1 MVGNVGLGKFNPIE
15 MKEAKSSFAP
25 KSSREDSIPSHD
37 SSASKNKPLEKSEN
51 KIEKK
56 LEKKSENKKID
67 NSTDRERSEFDKK
80 VDHIVN
86 KNSEEKP
93 EISQTLRNYIAKQK
107 TEGKSG
113 VIDISK
119 LDKKQL
125 QELEKE
131 IAQKAKDGTE
141 IPQMMMLQGVQPIF
155 VNQAAESQKTA
166 SEIKAVSNLKVS
178 DKVSA
183 QTQPVLKF
191 MKAMQENFGIS
202 PERIMKALG
211 EMPQETLMES
221 PHEAMTPLFE
231 KLGLQ
236 PKQFTKA
243 QILYTEM
250 LTEMEQVQPEAFK
263 GSLVAGAGAGAGA
276 ISQLSLGKSEL
287 PVQAMEKPMAAP
299 KSTLDQLI
307 EQKIS
312 RRALEPQNMQ
322 AAAKLQQPHS
332 NMAEIFHIDPHE
344 NALSQQSS
352 VAMDKLSEF
361 DPQMRI
367 EDVKI
372 NPSKISEQFVST
384 DAKSA
389 GIAGVAIAAM
399 SQSGKKDASEKEM
412 KDQLSDANNM
422 AQVPLDKKLD
432 GQFAMDKLAPTTAA
446 GVAAPHGQLSNEN
459 VEKIISGSQSL
470 IKNGGGEMKI
480 QLNPEGLGK
489 VHLNIKVQD
498 GQVGVQM
505 MADTQEAKKLLES
518 SMSDLKLSLADHKL
532 NLSHVKVDVSEHAQN
547 MNQNHD
553 FKREEARDFLGQ
565 FRQFNESFRQNA
577 NDISAARAY
586 AKKNPPPTPDIQP
599 IESKKRSESSDGRL
613 HLVA

>member
-1 MVGNVGLGKFNPIE
+1 MVGNVGLGKFNPLE

-25 KSSREDSIPSHD
+25 KSPREDSISSHD
-37 SSASKNKPLEKSEN
+37 SSAPKTKPLEK
-51 KIEKK
+51 I
-56 LEKKSENKKID
+56 EKKSENKTPDKKID
-67 NSTDRERSEFDKK
+67 NNNKTEFNKK
-80 VDHIVN
+80 VEHLVKKD
-86 KNSEEKP
+86 SEENQ
-93 EISQTLRNYIAKQK
+93 EISPNLRSYIKRQK
-107 TEGKSG
+107 ASGKSG
-113 VIDISK
+113 TIDVSK

-125 QELEKE
+125 EALEKE
-131 IAQKAKDGTE
+131 IAQKAKEGIE
-141 IPQMMMLQGVQPIF
+141 IPQMLMLQGVQPTF
-155 VNQAAESQKTA
+155 VNQAAQSQN
-166 SEIKAVSNLKVS
+166 AVSDLNATSNLDKISGKVS
-178 DKVSA
+178 V

-191 MKAMQENFGIS
+191 MQAMQENFGIS
-202 PERIMKALG
+202 PQKIMKALS

-221 PHEAMTPLFE
+221 PNKAMTPLFE
-231 KLGLQ
+231 KLGIQ

-250 LTEMEQVQPEAFK
+250 LTEMEQVQPEMFK
-263 GSLVAGAGAGAGA
+263 GGLVAGAAAA
-276 ISQLSLGKSEL
+276 PAFSQLSAGKSAEL
-287 PVQAMEKPMAAP
+287 PAQMLEKPMAAP

-322 AAAKLQQPHS
+322 AVSAKVQASQA
-332 NMAEIFHIDPHE
+332 NMAQVFHIDPSE
-344 NALSQQSS
+344 NTTLAQQS

-372 NPSKISEQFVST
+372 NPSKISDQFISK
-384 DAKSA
+384 DSASA
-389 GIAGVAIAAM
+389 GIAGGAAVTAL
-399 SQSGKKDASEKEM
+399 SKSGKEETEKDM
-412 KDQLSDANNM
+412 KDELGSDQS
-422 AQVPLDKKLD
+422 AQVPMDKKLD
-432 GQFAMDKLAPTTAA
+432 GQFAMDKLAPTAA
-446 GVAAPHGQLSNEN
+446 ATGAAPRGELSNEN

-480 QLNPEGLGK
+480 QLSPEGLGK

-498 GQVGVQM
+498 GQVGIQM

-518 SMSDLKLSLADHKL
+518 SMNDLKLSLADHKL
-532 NLSHVKVDVSEHAQN
+532 NLNHVKVDVSEQAQN

-565 FRQFNESFRQNA
+565 FRQFNESFRQNS
-577 NDISAARAY
+577 NDMSAARAY
-586 AKKNPPPTPDIQP
+586 KKSNAPATPDIQP
-599 IESKKRSESSDGRL
+599 IESKKRSDSSDGRL